1 MIIGLIP
8 SRLNSKRLKNKP
20 LLKIDGLP
28 IVVHTFKRAKLS
40 KKLDDVIVCADD
52 EKIVDVVKKH
62 GGKALLTSK
71 NHKNGTERIFEV
83 AKKIKKTKMIIDIQG
98 DEPLV
103 DPKDIDRVIDFH
115 KKNSHFDIVVPC
127 MKANTNIN
135 SRNLVKVV
143 FSENGKILYFS
154 RAQVPFDYKD
164 KKINYYRDL
173 SIVSFIESSFFPI
186 PPDVMIIPMSL
197 AKKEEY
203 LKIFFIATLFS
214 SLGGLFGYFIGSLFT
229 DKAIMIMEFYGYEEQ
244 VLQLKNQLNSKSGA
258 YSLWLG
264 TLFLAG
270 FTPLPFKIFTITS
283 GIINFN
289 IFTFFVICLISRGLR
304 FFIVAYFSVKFGKP
318 FVTFLEKKGGIWFS
332 VAGIVIILMVL
343 LVYLIFR

>member
-1 MIIGLIP
+1 ML
-8 SRLNSKRLKNKP
+8 
-20 LLKIDGLP
+20 
-28 IVVHTFKRAKLS
+28 
-40 KKLDDVIVCADD
+40 KKLYDKTLKLA
-52 EKIVDVVKKH
+52 
-62 GGKALLTSK
+62 A
-71 NHKNGTERIFEV
+71 HKSSNF
-83 AKKIKKTKMIIDIQG
+83 
-98 DEPLV
+98 
-103 DPKDIDRVIDFH
+103 
-115 KKNSHFDIVVPC
+115 
-127 MKANTNIN
+127 
-135 SRNLVKVV
+135 
-143 FSENGKILYFS
+143 Y
-154 RAQVPFDYKD
+154 
-164 KKINYYRDL
+164 L
-173 SIVSFIESSFFPI
+173 SVVSFIESSFFPI

-229 DKAIMIMEFYGYEEQ
+229 DKAIMLMGFYGYEEQ
-244 VLQLKNQLNSKSGA
+244 VLQLKNQLNSKGGA

-289 IFTFFVICLISRGLR
+289 IFAFFIICLISRGLR

-318 FVTFLEKKGGIWFS
+318 FVSFLEKKGGMWFS
-332 VAGIVIILMVL
+332 VVGILIIILVL

>member
-1 MIIGLIP
+1 M
-8 SRLNSKRLKNKP
+8 LKNIYDKT
-20 LLKIDGLP
+20 LKLAA
-28 IVVHTFKRAKLS
+28 HKSANFYLS
-40 KKLDDVIVCADD
+40 V
-52 EKIVDVVKKH
+52 
-62 GGKALLTSK
+62 
-71 NHKNGTERIFEV
+71 
-83 AKKIKKTKMIIDIQG
+83 
-98 DEPLV
+98 
-103 DPKDIDRVIDFH
+103 
-115 KKNSHFDIVVPC
+115 
-127 MKANTNIN
+127 
-135 SRNLVKVV
+135 
-143 FSENGKILYFS
+143 
-154 RAQVPFDYKD
+154 
-164 KKINYYRDL
+164 
-173 SIVSFIESSFFPI
+173 VSFIESSFFPI

-229 DKAIMIMEFYGYEEQ
+229 DKAIMLMGFYGYEEQ
-244 VLQLKNQLNSKSGA
+244 VLQLKNQLNSKNGA

-289 IFTFFVICLISRGLR
+289 IFAFFIICLISRGLR

-318 FVTFLEKKGGIWFS
+318 FVLFLEKKGGMWFS
-332 VAGIVIILMVL
+332 VVGILIIILVL

>member
-1 MIIGLIP
+1 M
-8 SRLNSKRLKNKP
+8 LKNIYDKT
-20 LLKIDGLP
+20 LKL
-28 IVVHTFKRAKLS
+28 A
-40 KKLDDVIVCADD
+40 A
-52 EKIVDVVKKH
+52 
-62 GGKALLTSK
+62 
-71 NHKNGTERIFEV
+71 HK
-83 AKKIKKTKMIIDIQG
+83 
-98 DEPLV
+98 
-103 DPKDIDRVIDFH
+103 
-115 KKNSHFDIVVPC
+115 S
-127 MKANTNIN
+127 AN
-135 SRNLVKVV
+135 
-143 FSENGKILYFS
+143 FY
-154 RAQVPFDYKD
+154 
-164 KKINYYRDL
+164 L

-229 DKAIMIMEFYGYEEQ
+229 DKAIILLGFYGYEEQ
-244 VLQLKNQLNSKSGA
+244 VLQLKNQLNSKNGA

-289 IFTFFVICLISRGLR
+289 IFAFFIICLISRGLR

-318 FVTFLEKKGGIWFS
+318 FVSFLEKKGGIWFS
-332 VAGIVIILMVL
+332 VVGILIIILVL
-343 LVYLIFR
+343 LVYLIIR